1 MVHGNGFDDYLFIF
15 VNAFRLVWIQ
25 RVEDDFERNMA
36 EEINDLPHLRLEIG
50 RHVEMQR
57 GDATHETH
65 AGKEAGQ
72 AEAVVA
78 MAMGDEDMV
87 DLAKFQLICFKEKDL
102 RGLAAVQHE
111 ELFVDVQDLR
121 GREMAQRGEGG
132 AAT

>member
-1 MVHGNGFDDYLFIF
+1 MVHGNGFDGYLLVF
-15 VNAFRLVWIQ
+15 VDAFRLVRIQ
-25 RVEDDFERNMA
+25 RTEDDFERNMA

-57 GDATHETH
+57 GDAPHEAH
-65 AGKEAGQ
+65 AGKETWQ

-78 MAMGDEDMV
+78 MAVGDEDVV
-87 DLAKFQLICFKEKDL
+87 DLAKFQLICFEEKDL

-111 ELFVDVQDLR
+111 ELFMDVQDLR
-121 GREMAQRGEGG
+121 GREMAQRWEGG